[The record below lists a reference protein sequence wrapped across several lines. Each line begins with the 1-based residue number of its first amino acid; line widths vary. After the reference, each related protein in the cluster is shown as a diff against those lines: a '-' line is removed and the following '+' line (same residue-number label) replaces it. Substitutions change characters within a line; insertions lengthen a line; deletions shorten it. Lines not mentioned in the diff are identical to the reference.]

1 MLLRLLSWLRR
12 PAVGLLLTAIASA
25 GALGLLPFPISEA
38 LDRLVYDARL
48 RGKAAAFD
56 ERVVIVDV
64 DERSLAAQGRWP
76 WSRQTVARLVERIV
90 VDGGASVV
98 GLDTLFAEPERDT
111 DGDAVLAAALQG
123 RPVVLGFY
131 LSSDRGGVTTGEL
144 PPPVMNVGAFAQS
157 GHRITAWT
165 GFGANL
171 PQLQQAAAGA
181 GFFNPLVDSDG
192 VVRALPLLAEHDG
205 QVYESLVVAVLR
217 SHLGGANLVLAQD
230 RLLLRGPRGS
240 AVLPLS
246 TGTTALVPFAG
257 RLVGGAAAGGAPG
270 ATSGATSGPAPGA
283 ASDLASRP
291 VARAP
296 SDSSPWAAGADR
308 PSRFRYIAAADVLSG
323 RIDPAVFRNR
333 IVLLG
338 TSAPGLTDLRATPT
352 HAVFPG
358 VEIHATLIAAALDSD
373 GSGAFIKRRS
383 EASAA
388 LGAAL
393 VALAGITLA
402 FALPAMGSVGIVVLG
417 VLSAVSLWLAAAVG
431 WSNFGMAVPV
441 AAGLLLVALLAGFN
455 LAAGYFV
462 EGRARRA
469 VASLFGEYVSPALVE
484 RMMRDPRRYASAAS
498 EDRELSILF
507 VDIRGFTRIAETM
520 QPDQLREY
528 INDFLTAMTEVVH
541 RYGGTVDKYIGDAV
555 MAFWGA
561 PMDDPQHA
569 DHAVAAALSMLEEV
583 QRLNRSYEARGLP
596 LMRVGIG
603 VNTGV
608 VRVGDLGSRLRRA
621 YTVIGDAVNLASR
634 LQGLTKQFEAQIIVG
649 ESTVRQAR
657 GHAFAELGYAQVA
670 GRAEPVHA
678 FVPAELAA
686 VRTLPLERAEA
697 RSNTERPVEG
707 IGQANGDR
715 ADEGAGIRL

>member
-25 GALGLLPFPISEA
+25 GALGLLPFPVSEA

-48 RGKAAAFD
+48 RGQAAAVD

-64 DERSLAAQGRWP
+64 DEHSLAAQGRWP
-76 WSRQTVARLVERIV
+76 WPRGTVARLVERIA
-90 VDGGASVV
+90 VDGGASVL
-98 GLDTLFAEPERDT
+98 GMDTLFAEPERGT
-111 DGDAVLAAALQG
+111 GGDAALAAALQG
-123 RPVVLGFY
+123 RPVVLGYYF
-131 LSSDRGGVTTGEL
+131 SSDRGGVTAGEL
-144 PPPVMNVGAFAQS
+144 PAPVMNVGAFAQS

-165 GFGANL
+165 GYGANL
-171 PQLQQAAAGA
+171 PGLAQAAAGA

-192 VVRALPLLAEHDG
+192 VVRALPLLAEHEG
-205 QVYESLVVAVLR
+205 QVYESLAVAVLR
-217 SHLGGANLVLAQD
+217 RHLGGANLMLAHD
-230 RLLLRGPRGS
+230 RLVLRGPRGS

-257 RLVGGAAAGGAPG
+257 RVSGAP
-270 ATSGATSGPAPGA
+270 AARA
-283 ASDLASRP
+283 AS
-291 VARAP
+291 
-296 SDSSPWAAGADR
+296 GADR
-308 PSRFRYIAAADVLSG
+308 PSRFRYVSAADVLSG

-338 TSAPGLTDLRATPT
+338 TSAPGLTDLRATPA
-352 HAVFPG
+352 HAAFPG

-373 GSGAFIKRRS
+373 GSGALIKRRS

-402 FALPAMGSVGIVVLG
+402 FALPAMGSVGIVALG
-417 VLSAVSLWLAAAVG
+417 ALSAVSLWLAAAVG

-441 AAGLLLVALLAGFN
+441 SAGLLLVAVLAGFN

-484 RMMRDPRRYASAAS
+484 RMMRDPRRYGSAAS
-498 EDRELSILF
+498 EDRELTILF

-583 QRLNRSYEARGLP
+583 QRLNRSYEARELP

-657 GHAFAELGYAQVA
+657 GHAFSELGCAQVA

-686 VRTLPLERAEA
+686 GRTLPLERAGGYG
-697 RSNTERPVEG
+697 NTERPGEG

>member
-1 MLLRLLSWLRR
+1 
-12 PAVGLLLTAIASA
+12 
-25 GALGLLPFPISEA
+25 
-38 LDRLVYDARL
+38 
-48 RGKAAAFD
+48 
-56 ERVVIVDV
+56 
-64 DERSLAAQGRWP
+64 
-76 WSRQTVARLVERIV
+76 
-90 VDGGASVV
+90 
-98 GLDTLFAEPERDT
+98 
-111 DGDAVLAAALQG
+111 
-123 RPVVLGFY
+123 
-131 LSSDRGGVTTGEL
+131 
-144 PPPVMNVGAFAQS
+144 
-157 GHRITAWT
+157 
-165 GFGANL
+165 
-171 PQLQQAAAGA
+171 
-181 GFFNPLVDSDG
+181 
-192 VVRALPLLAEHDG
+192 
-205 QVYESLVVAVLR
+205 
-217 SHLGGANLVLAQD
+217 
-230 RLLLRGPRGS
+230 
-240 AVLPLS
+240 LS

-257 RLVGGAAAGGAPG
+257 RVSGAP
-270 ATSGATSGPAPGA
+270 AARA
-283 ASDLASRP
+283 AS
-291 VARAP
+291 
-296 SDSSPWAAGADR
+296 GADR
-308 PSRFRYIAAADVLSG
+308 PSRFRYVSAADVLSG

-338 TSAPGLTDLRATPT
+338 TSAPGLTDLRATPA
-352 HAVFPG
+352 HAAFPG

-373 GSGAFIKRRS
+373 GSGALIKRRS

-402 FALPAMGSVGIVVLG
+402 FALPAMGSVGIVALG
-417 VLSAVSLWLAAAVG
+417 ALSAVSLWLAAAVG

-441 AAGLLLVALLAGFN
+441 SAGLLLVAVLAGFN

-484 RMMRDPRRYASAAS
+484 RMMRDPRRYGSAAS
-498 EDRELSILF
+498 EDRELTILF

-583 QRLNRSYEARGLP
+583 QRLNRSYEARDLP

-649 ESTVRQAR
+649 ESTMRQAR
-657 GHAFAELGYAQVA
+657 GHAFSELGYAQVA

-686 VRTLPLERAEA
+686 GRTLPLERAGEH
-697 RSNTERPVEG
+697 RNTERPGEG